1 MKKYAFI
8 IATSI
13 CFIFNL
19 QAQENTLLWKVS
31 GNGLD
36 TPSYLFGTMH
46 ILCEQDI
53 VSKPGFQQALAESQ
67 SLVMELNP
75 TDPAVMQEMQQL
87 AVNPGFENIYTNL
100 PPEDFKLI
108 DSYLSGK
115 YGAGL
120 AQMGVLKPFTLTSM
134 VIMGFLDC
142 EVPFSLETYLAEAAG
157 TKGIPVIGLETA
169 SFQVGIFDQIP
180 TDVQIQEIIRNLKDE
195 AGKKEMDEMLAIY
208 ASGDLDRLYAYMSK
222 SDMMQAFQAIILD
235 NRNITWIPTLEDLFK
250 EGSSFVAVGAGHL
263 PGELGVISLLKQK
276 GYTVEAIAL

>member
-1 MKKYAFI
+1 MKKFTLIITLTFI
-8 IATSI
+8 IL
-13 CFIFNL
+13 NGY
-19 QAQENTLLWKVS
+19 AQENTLLWKVS

-53 VSKPGFQQALAESQ
+53 VNKPGFQQALAESR

-75 TDPAVMQEMQQL
+75 TDPAIMQEMQQL
-87 AVNPGFENIYTNL
+87 AVNPGFENIYSDL
-100 PPEDFKLI
+100 PEEDFNLI
-108 DSYLSGK
+108 DAFLTGK

-134 VIMGFLDC
+134 VTMGFLDC

-180 TDVQIQEIIRNLKDE
+180 KDVQIQEIIRNLKDNT
-195 AGKKEMDEMLAIY
+195 GKKEMDEMLAVY
-208 ASGDLDRLYAYMSK
+208 ASGDLNRIYAFMSK
-222 SDMMQAFQAIILD
+222 NDMMQAFQAVILD
-235 NRNITWIPTLEDLFK
+235 NRNVTWIPTLADLFK
-250 EGSSFVAVGAGHL
+250 EGTSFVAVGAGHL
-263 PGELGVISLLKQK
+263 PGELGVINLLKQK